1 MRNTRMSW
9 STVGFVAA
17 TLVCFGTSFEA
28 FAGVKLNPYEWIVE
42 RNPFGLKPP
51 SPVIEEVPAPVAPPV
66 PLATVEVAGITSI
79 LSSPRALLEIVPGP
93 GKPMLKPILG
103 VGERLDS
110 VEIISINMEQNEVVL
125 RNGTLIT
132 NVPLRVAKAGLP
144 SPPAGVPTGLGIP
157 ARLPGG
163 SPMGSRGGVA
173 LGGGVTI
180 PDRAR
185 IPTLPALPQV
195 GRFFQPPNPTVQ

>member
-1 MRNTRMSW
+1 MSW
-9 STVGFVAA
+9 SKTGFVVAA
-17 TLVCFGTSFEA
+17 ALVCFGMSFEA
-28 FAGVKLNPYEWIVE
+28 VAGVRLNPYEWIVE
-42 RNPFGLKPP
+42 RNPFGLRPPP
-51 SPVIEEVPAPVAPPV
+51 SAVGQPPEPPLPPV

-103 VGERLDS
+103 VGERVDS
-110 VEIISINMEQNEVVL
+110 IEVISINMEQNEVVL

-132 NVPLRVAKAGLP
+132 NVPLRIAKAGLP
-144 SPPAGVPTGLGIP
+144 SPPAGVPTGPGIS
-157 ARLPGG
+157 AQLSGR
-163 SPMGSRGGVA
+163 SAMGSRGGVA
-173 LGGGVTI
+173 LGGGVTL

-195 GRFFQPPNPTVQ
+195 GRFVPPPNPAGQ